1 MDKKILA
8 DYIDACELIRE
19 TEEDIRKLDK
29 KKKTIIQTN
38 VSGSNPDFPFEKKHF
53 LIEGTTFTYQDD
65 SQFRYEERLLR
76 ERKANA
82 ERIKRQAE
90 AALNLAP
97 VRIQRIYRYR
107 IIKRMKWDRVAEKMG
122 GKCTGESVRKEFERF
137 FSKK

>member
-19 TEEDIRKLDK
+19 TEEDIRRLDK

-38 VSGSNPDFPFEKKHF
+38 VSGSNPDFPFEKRHF

-65 SQFRYEERLLR
+65 TQFRYEERLLK

-82 ERIKRQAE
+82 ESIRKQAE

-107 IIKRMKWDRVAEKMG
+107 ILKKMKWDKVAEKMG

-137 FSKK
+137 FQKK